1 MKTLDQLLI
10 GFRLHASAVESE
22 ELLTPMVRE
31 CIQAYADGV
40 NDYVAGIGYGL
51 GATGNLFPPEFYVFG
66 IEWEPYTVV
75 DALAIMRLLAVYTS
89 LSWPFDLVREQIRH
103 YPELTDLT
111 DEIMPFRSDLVYNN
125 RSIIDDD
132 ELKYFDQYS
141 E

>member
-1 MKTLDQLLI
+1 MKSIDQMLI
-10 GFRLHASAVESE
+10 AFRLHASAVETE
-22 ELLTPMVRE
+22 ELLTPLQRE

-40 NDYVAGIGYGL
+40 NDYVAGIGYGP

-89 LSWPFDLVREQIRH
+89 LSWPFDLTREQVRQ

-111 DEIMPFRSDLVYNN
+111 EEILPFRLDY
-125 RSIIDDD
+125 
-132 ELKYFDQYS
+132 
-141 E
+141 

>member
-1 MKTLDQLLI
+1 MKSLDQMLI
-10 GFRLHASAVESE
+10 GFRLHASAVETE
-22 ELLTPMVRE
+22 EQGLLTPMIRE

-40 NDYVAGIGYGL
+40 NDYVAGIGYGP

-89 LSWPFDLVREQIRH
+89 LSWPFDLTREQVRQ

-111 DEIMPFRSDLVYNN
+111 EEILPFRLDY
-125 RSIIDDD
+125 
-132 ELKYFDQYS
+132 
-141 E
+141 